1 MRALLCVASVAILF
15 ANPAVAGL
23 CDTAERGTYLS
34 NVCWL
39 VEDFTEQVPHGF
51 RAGIASVDEKAC
63 TVTLSED
70 YGGVAGGIIHFNR
83 ADPNSLAVRPVAPRY
98 LCWEMTGEGVS
109 AGPNRSVLGDLLS
122 GGDVRENRVTVCG
135 LSSRVSEDRVT
146 RAVAN
151 LYARYCEG
159 AESEF

>member
-1 MRALLCVASVAILF
+1 MCAVAAALLFVGNAA
-15 ANPAVAGL
+15 AEP
-23 CDTAERGTYLS
+23 CDEAKRGTYLS

-51 RAGIASVDEKAC
+51 RAEIASVNEKAC

-83 ADPNSLAVRPVAPRY
+83 ADPGSLTIRSVAPRY

-109 AGPNRSVLGDLLS
+109 AGPNRSVFGDLLS
-122 GGDVRENRVTVCG
+122 GGDIRENRVTVCG
-135 LSSRVSEDRVT
+135 LRSRVSEERVDA
-146 RAVAN
+146 AVAN
-151 LYARYCEG
+151 LYTKYCTG
-159 AESEF
+159 QESEF